1 LVDVAFFEPFIFLR
15 TFHELT
21 HVILM
26 PEAEGLRTWSS
37 HGSDGQRPSALVL
50 GPLPLNFRTSD
61 LRRQGNVW
69 PLLLNKIP
77 CSSNSDL
84 FLNLK
89 WLSPLLEDFHKSS
102 ETFLLPAF

>member
-1 LVDVAFFEPFIFLR
+1 
-15 TFHELT
+15 
-21 HVILM
+21 M
-26 PEAEGLRTWSS
+26 PEAEELRTWSS
-37 HGSDGQRPSALVL
+37 HGSDGSALVL